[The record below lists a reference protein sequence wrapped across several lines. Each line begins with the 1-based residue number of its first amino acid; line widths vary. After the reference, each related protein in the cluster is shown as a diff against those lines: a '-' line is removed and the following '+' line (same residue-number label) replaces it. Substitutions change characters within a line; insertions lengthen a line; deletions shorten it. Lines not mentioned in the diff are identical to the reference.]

1 MQVAMIGLP
10 LAGKT
15 TLANA
20 MSAGHADRPGQR
32 VGRAEIKS
40 AIVDVPD
47 PRVTQLAE
55 MFHPRKTT
63 YAQVRIDDI
72 SGVSRGSAAQ
82 GSGLDPALLDA
93 MSRADALL
101 QIVRAFVDDTV
112 PHPEASIDPVRDVEL
127 LTLEL
132 IVSDLATVERRLERI
147 ANGLPKARGEARD
160 RLLEEQALMRKLEEG
175 LSQEHPIRAL
185 GLTPEEE
192 TTIRGFQFL
201 TAKPSLVVLN
211 LGEEDDPGPWAA
223 RIAERGDVQ
232 ALGIRAALE
241 QEIAELPPEERAFYL
256 ESYGIAEPGLNVLI
270 RACYRLLG
278 LMSFFTVGEDE
289 VRAWTVR
296 QGATAVEAAGAIHS
310 DLARGFIRAEVITY
324 DEMIACGS
332 MAEARRRG
340 KLRLEGKEYIVQDG
354 DILNIRFN
362 I

>member
-10 LAGKT
+10 LSGKT

-20 MSAGHADRPGQR
+20 MAAGHGDKPGQR
-32 VGRAEIKS
+32 LGRAEIRS

-47 PRVTQLAE
+47 PRVAQLAE

-72 SGVSRGSAAQ
+72 SGVSRGSAQ
-82 GSGLDPALLDA
+82 GSGFDAGLLDA

-101 QIVRAFVDDTV
+101 QIIRAFADDTV
-112 PHPEASIDPVRDVEL
+112 PHPELSVDPARDIEL
-127 LTLEL
+127 VTLEL

-160 RLLEEQALMRKLEEG
+160 KLLAEEALMNKLAEG
-175 LSQEHPIRAL
+175 LGQERPIRDL
-185 GLTPEEE
+185 DLTPDELVA
-192 TTIRGFQFL
+192 IRGFQFL
-201 TAKPSLVVLN
+201 TAKPTLVVLN
-211 LGEEDDPGPWAA
+211 LGEDDDPQAPIQWAA
-223 RIAERGDVQ
+223 QQQRALV
-232 ALGIRAALE
+232 LGIRGALE
-241 QEIAELPPEERAFYL
+241 QEIAELPPEERGLFM
-256 ESYGIAEPGLNVLI
+256 ESYGIAEPGLNVLV
-270 RACYRLLG
+270 RECYRLLG

-296 QGATAVEAAGAIHS
+296 RGAVAVEAAGVIHS
-310 DLARGFIRAEVITY
+310 DLARGFIRAEVISY
-324 DEMIACGS
+324 DEMIACGN

-340 KLRLEGKEYIVQDG
+340 KLRLEGKDYVVQDG

-362 I
+362 V

>member
-10 LAGKT
+10 LSGKS
-15 TLANA
+15 TLAHA
-20 MSAGHADRPGQR
+20 LSGGHADRPGQR
-32 VGRAEIKS
+32 MGRAEVKS
-40 AIVDVPD
+40 AVVDVPD
-47 PRVTQLAE
+47 PRVDRLSE

-72 SGVSRGSAAQ
+72 SGVSRGSAQ
-82 GSGLDPALLDA
+82 GSGFDAGLLDA
-93 MSRADALL
+93 LSRADALL
-101 QIVRAFVDDTV
+101 QIVRAFEDDTV
-112 PHPEASIDPVRDVEL
+112 PHPELSIDPARDVAL
-127 LTLEL
+127 VTLEL

-160 RLLEEQALMRKLEEG
+160 KLLAEQALMQKLEEG
-175 LSQEHPIRAL
+175 LSQELPIRDLA
-185 GLTPEEE
+185 LTPEEQVA
-192 TTIRGFQFL
+192 IRGFQFL
-201 TAKPSLVVLN
+201 TAKPTLVVLN
-211 LGEEDDPGPWAA
+211 LGEAGDADETAA
-223 RIAERGDVQ
+223 WVSEQQKAMV
-232 ALGIRAALE
+232 LGIRAALE
-241 QEIAELPPEERAFYL
+241 QEIAELPPEERALFL
-256 ESYGIAEPGLNVLI
+256 ESYAIAEPGLNVLI

-296 QGATAVEAAGAIHS
+296 QGAPAVEAAGVIHS
-310 DLARGFIRAEVITY
+310 DLARGFIRAEVIGY

-362 I
+362 V